1 MDVIIRPMRK
11 EDVEEV
17 LEIEKLSFSTPWSK
31 EAFISEVTKNS
42 CAKYIVAEVDNK
54 IVGYGGFWV
63 VVDEGHITNIAVH
76 PEYRSKGIGSK
87 IMEGLIDLAK
97 KNGITAMTLEVRE
110 SNITAQH
117 LYAKYGFRQLGRR
130 KGYYQDNNEDAI
142 IMWKYDL

>member
-87 IMEGLIDLAK
+87 IMEGLIELAK
-97 KNGITAMTLEVRE
+97 KNGIISMTLEVRE
-110 SNITAQH
+110 SNIVAQH
-117 LYAKYGFRQLGRR
+117 LYAKFGFRPLGRR

>member
-76 PEYRSKGIGSK
+76 PEYRFKGIGSK

-97 KNGITAMTLEVRE
+97 KKWNNCHDIRGERI
-110 SNITAQH
+110 
-117 LYAKYGFRQLGRR
+117 KYNSATFVCKIWL
-130 KGYYQDNNEDAI
+130 
-142 IMWKYDL
+142 